1 MQYLER
7 YTNTLPVIGFKSSL
21 CYIILFKSYLIPNL
35 INKTNRLYKTK
46 HVKSTTPKS
55 TKCVSS
61 EKDSPSYYSLQH
73 RRKNHGLRAKKLAFL
88 LFV

>member
-21 CYIILFKSYLIPNL
+21 CYIILFKSYLIPNI
-35 INKTNRLYKTK
+35 INKTNRLYETK
-46 HVKSTTPKS
+46 HVKSTPKS

-61 EKDSPSYYSLQH
+61 EKDSPSYYSFQH
-73 RRKNHGLRAKKLAFL
+73 RRKNHGLAAKKNE
-88 LFV
+88 